1 MSTFRAALRGV
12 SWALAAQVIT
22 GVGQIA
28 YSALTARVFSPFAFG
43 EFTAAL
49 SLQGLISLCT
59 AAGMSSFVV
68 KEAHF
73 RRAQLRAIN
82 VVLFSVGSLGAAAYW
97 FISPLWLAWLNSPGG
112 IRFVPLLTWATFV
125 SPIASVQWALLR
137 REGNGRADAMV
148 YVSAFIVATGAAAV
162 CAIHFRESWTLAL
175 GVAINPIIQILFSRV
190 MRRAIYPDDGGRLS
204 FDWLFFAIRVTG
216 QSLVYFGLGQ
226 VPTWSLGASASP
238 ATLGEFSRG
247 NTLAQLP
254 AHALGTA
261 MNIGAG
267 PHWRKIETDE
277 SRIRGV
283 SDALALGAS
292 VSFTCFAALAA
303 LSRPLTSLWLGPGW
317 DLAAEF
323 TVWLAIGFAISLAT
337 GVLANYLEM
346 AGGLS
351 RVYLIQFANAVGLAF
366 GVLLLLLLHDFRLL
380 LAGFVL
386 SHLLGLVTAVLQV
399 SAALGTRSRQ
409 LFKQLVAP
417 LVSAI
422 GVASVA
428 YAVAYFVKV
437 GTGGS
442 TNLSNAAQFCS
453 GAFVAIILVLLTRKW
468 QPAFSILV
476 ARGVLKRA

>member
-1 MSTFRAALRGV
+1 MSTFKAALRGV
-12 SWALAAQVIT
+12 SWALAAQVIA

-28 YSALTARVFSPFAFG
+28 YSAITARIFSPYAFG

-59 AAGMSSFVV
+59 ATGVSSFVV
-68 KEAHF
+68 KEAHI
-73 RRAQLRAIN
+73 RRSQLRAIN
-82 VVLFSVGSLGAAAYW
+82 TVLFFVGSLGAAAYW
-97 FISPLWLAWLNSPGG
+97 FVSPLWLAWLNSPGG
-112 IRFVPLLTWATFV
+112 IQFVPLLAWATFV

-148 YVSAFIVATGAAAV
+148 YVSAFIVATVAAAF
-162 CAIHFRESWTLAL
+162 CAIRFRESWALAL
-175 GVAINPIIQILFSRV
+175 GVAINPIVQILFSRV
-190 MRRAIYPDDGGRLS
+190 IRRAVYTVEGGWLS
-204 FDWLFFAIRVTG
+204 FDWLVFALRVTG

-226 VPTWSLGASASP
+226 VPTWSLGASAAP

-261 MNIGAG
+261 MNIGSQ

-283 SDALALGAS
+283 SDALVIGAS
-292 VSFTCFAALAA
+292 VSFICFAALAA
-303 LSRPLTSLWLGPGW
+303 LSRPLTALWLGPGW

-323 TVWLAIGFAISLAT
+323 TAWLAIGFAMSLAT

-346 AGGLS
+346 AGELS
-351 RVYLIQFANAVGLAF
+351 RVYWIQFANAAGLAL
-366 GVLLLLLLHDFRLL
+366 GVALLASLHDFRYL

-386 SHLLGLVTAVLQV
+386 SHLLGLVTSVLQV
-399 SAALGTRSRQ
+399 SAALGTRSGQ

-417 LVSAI
+417 LISAI
-422 GVASVA
+422 GVGSVA
-428 YAVAYFVKV
+428 YACAHIVAKGIGG
-437 GTGGS
+437 GTTLGDVAQLCGGGF
-442 TNLSNAAQFCS
+442 AA
-453 GAFVAIILVLLTRKW
+453 ILLVVLTRKW

-476 ARGVLKRA
+476 ARGVL